1 MIALGTA
8 STTRGKHTVYLALT
22 LDGLLD
28 FSCPSLFPTSSHTSA
43 SSSQT
48 SSIHRTSFLTR
59 TLSYLRPFPSPHSV
73 LITPSSAMYTHP
85 AFRVAIEARGAK
97 LLHYPR
103 YAQDL
108 NPLERAGERV
118 GAWAAAR
125 RQLMSREPQTAW
137 DPMPPYDSDDAPD
150 ALFDAL

>member
-1 MIALGTA
+1 
-8 STTRGKHTVYLALT
+8 
-22 LDGLLD
+22 
-28 FSCPSLFPTSSHTSA
+28 
-43 SSSQT
+43 
-48 SSIHRTSFLTR
+48 
-59 TLSYLRPFPSPHSV
+59 
-73 LITPSSAMYTHP
+73 MYTNP

-108 NPLERAGERV
+108 NPLERAGQRV

-137 DPMPPYDSDDAPD
+137 DPMPPYDFADEPD
-150 ALFDAL
+150 TLFDALCEVTPDVAQEWLRDIGYNVPIQAHS